1 MLITPTLARANDL
14 TGSPES
20 MVHQHAIAVKED
32 YSFLRTPADI
42 RQQQDAGRLVP
53 VVDGADFTLSNVS
66 FPTTRPEVLSF
77 IEHFAA
83 RYHVATDTRLVIT
96 SLTRPTTLQPRNAHK
111 LSVHPAGM
119 AVDFR
124 VPADATS
131 RAWLEKALLE
141 MEQNGLIDVTR
152 EKTPAHYHIAV
163 FAEPFL
169 AYAAKLD
176 AEVAHERETVRRAAV
191 DRALAFVPADDVSA
205 SDTNRAPVLLAGLSL
220 LAVAVPVTRRVRS
233 RRKQAA

>member
-1 MLITPTLARANDL
+1 MR
-14 TGSPES
+14 
-20 MVHQHAIAVKED
+20 QHAVAVKEE
-32 YSFLRTPADI
+32 YSFLRTPADVHK
-42 RQQQDAGRLVP
+42 QEDAGRLVP
-53 VVDGADFTLSNVS
+53 VVDGADFALSKVS
-66 FPTTRPEVLSF
+66 FPSTRPEVLSF

-83 RYHVATDTRLVIT
+83 EYHAATGSRLVIT

-131 RAWLEKALLE
+131 RAWLEKKLLA
-141 MEQNGLIDVTR
+141 MESDGLIDVTR

-169 AYAAKLD
+169 AYAAKID
-176 AEVAHERETVRRAAV
+176 AARDSVRESARRAAV
-191 DRALAFVPADDVSA
+191 ARAVTSA
-205 SDTNRAPVLLAGLSL
+205 ATDNDTSSGKNPGALIAGLSV
-220 LAVAVPVTRRVRS
+220 LAVSLPVTRRVRS
-233 RRKQAA
+233 RRAQRRD

>member
-1 MLITPTLARANDL
+1 
-14 TGSPES
+14 
-20 MVHQHAIAVKED
+20 
-32 YSFLRTPADI
+32 
-42 RQQQDAGRLVP
+42 
-53 VVDGADFTLSNVS
+53 
-66 FPTTRPEVLSF
+66 VLSF

-83 RYHVATDTRLVIT
+83 RYHAATGTRLVIT

-152 EKTPAHYHIAV
+152 EKKPAHYHIAV

-169 AYAAKLD
+169 AHVAKLD
-176 AEVAHERETVRRAAV
+176 AAVASEREAVRRAAV
-191 DRALAFVPADDVSA
+191 ARALAFVSADDASA